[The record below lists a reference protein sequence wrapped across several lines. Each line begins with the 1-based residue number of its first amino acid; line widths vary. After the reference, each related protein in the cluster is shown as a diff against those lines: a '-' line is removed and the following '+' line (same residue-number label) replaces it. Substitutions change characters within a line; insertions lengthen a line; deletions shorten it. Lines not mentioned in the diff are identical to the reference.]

1 MHVLHSHAPLPAKP
15 RLRIVL
21 NVGSTPAA
29 GFGDCGRLCPVW
41 ALLSYVA
48 GRPDAT
54 PLTKTHF
61 VGAVRLALRQAGL
74 EPRVYAGYSF
84 SHWHC
89 HYGGGGWPG
98 GLIHPVPGLLVQRSF
113 FGIYP
118 DDPRATLHHFA
129 NSGPHSWELVREVS
143 VDTAVEYVA
152 SLMISNYL
160 RICQILSHLK
170 ALGHNIRADCLL

>member
-1 MHVLHSHAPLPAKP
+1 MLSYHSLALQSIKTYLSAVKHMHVLHSHAPLPAKP
-15 RLRIVL
+15 RLQIVL

-129 NSGPHSWELVREVS
+129 NSGPHHRPPPPPPPPPPL
-143 VDTAVEYVA
+143 
-152 SLMISNYL
+152 
-160 RICQILSHLK
+160 
-170 ALGHNIRADCLL
+170 